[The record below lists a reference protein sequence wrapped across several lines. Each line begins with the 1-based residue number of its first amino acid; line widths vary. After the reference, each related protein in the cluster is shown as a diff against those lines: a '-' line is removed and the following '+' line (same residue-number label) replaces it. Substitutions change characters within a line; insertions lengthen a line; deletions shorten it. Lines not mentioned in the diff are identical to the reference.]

1 MEQIWNPEVETMEGA
16 AFFQGCLIENVPFRA
31 LRAISNRVEPRNREA
46 WKLKEAVEA
55 VQKELLVS
63 LATVGNGRS
72 TMKLTLGFSTCPND
86 TFMFDALVNGRI
98 NTNGLDFEVTMADIL
113 HLNHAA
119 IAGKLDIVKV
129 SYNTY
134 GLIRDDYALLNAGSA
149 MGLGCGPL
157 LIAREA
163 VSIAELVAGNARIAI
178 PGKNTTANLLLSY
191 FESGLQ
197 NRQEMLFHEVMPAVK
212 SGAADAGLIIHENRF
227 TYQDEGLVCLQDL
240 GAYWEAK
247 TGLPIPLG
255 AICVR
260 RSLGEELIARIDA
273 LLHDS
278 IAYAFEHPETSMPFV
293 RAHAQE
299 LSESVMQQHIQLY
312 VNDFSLD
319 MGLEGK
325 AAVNALLAVGEGM
338 GLYK

>member
-1 MEQIWNPEVETMEGA
+1 
-16 AFFQGCLIENVPFRA
+16 
-31 LRAISNRVEPRNREA
+31 
-46 WKLKEAVEA
+46 
-55 VQKELLVS
+55 
-63 LATVGNGRS
+63 
-72 TMKLTLGFSTCPND
+72 MKFTLGFSTCPND

-212 SGAADAGLIIHENRF
+212 SGAAEAGLIIHENRF

>member
-1 MEQIWNPEVETMEGA
+1 
-16 AFFQGCLIENVPFRA
+16 
-31 LRAISNRVEPRNREA
+31 
-46 WKLKEAVEA
+46 
-55 VQKELLVS
+55 
-63 LATVGNGRS
+63 
-72 TMKLTLGFSTCPND
+72 MKLTLGFSTCPND

-98 NTNGLDFEVTMADIL
+98 DRQGLDFEITMADIL

-134 GLIRDDYALLNAGSA
+134 GKIRDEYALLNAGSA
-149 MGLGCGPL
+149 MGQGCGPL

-163 VSIAELVAGNARIAI
+163 VSIAELVAGNAKIAI

-191 FESGLQ
+191 FESGLG
-197 NRQEMLFHEVMPAVK
+197 NREEMLFHEVMPAVK
-212 SGAADAGLIIHENRF
+212 EGKAVAGLIIHENRF

-260 RSLGEELIARIDA
+260 KSLGEELISKIDA
-273 LLHDS
+273 LLHES
-278 IAYAFEHPETSMPFV
+278 IAFAFAHPEISMPFV

-319 MGLEGK
+319 MGLQGK
-325 AAVNALLAVGEGM
+325 AAVSALLAVGEGM
-338 GLYK
+338 GLYQ